1 MEDDDGLLELNASL
15 EGENGGAGGAGGV
28 YDELEAGLLVSG
40 KGGRGCCRYARGFG
54 N

>member
-15 EGENGGAGGAGGV
+15 AGENGGAGGAGGV
-28 YDELEAGLLVSG
+28 YDEFDAAVLVSG
-40 KGGRGCCRYARGFG
+40 NGGRGCWRYAKGFE